1 MRGHLT
7 QQVTTKCNQGKRHS
21 SALQITPSVWFLWS
35 TAKPKWGLGSHG
47 FSDDGRDDVFKT
59 MLELVTRLRHY
70 FFVKV
75 WEKFYKSESFFPT
88 NLNLTAHRL
97 GNVEAHSYRRHNVK
111 VKVQRMWLRRAWGE
125 LLKQFM
131 VHQIGKGKWALA
143 SVKVSAELL
152 ALLGVNLS
160 SLHLITAGLTAS
172 LLFFTLMNN

>member
-1 MRGHLT
+1 MREHLT

-21 SALQITPSVWFLWS
+21 SALQITPSVWLLWS
-35 TAKPKWGLGSHG
+35 TAKPKWGLGSHRY
-47 FSDDGRDDVFKT
+47 SDDGPDDVFKT
-59 MLELVTRLRHY
+59 MLELATRLRHY
-70 FFVKV
+70 FLVKV
-75 WEKFYKSESFFPT
+75 WEKFFFFPS

-97 GNVEAHSYRRHNVK
+97 GNIEAYSYRRHNVK
-111 VKVQRMWLRRAWGE
+111 VKVQWTWLRRAWGE

-143 SVKVSAELL
+143 SVKVSVELH